1 MPTTDDVTYQT
12 AAKASRKTF
21 MMGVSPLQFKH
32 IDSSQNWYRRG
43 EQNLEYRFGQV
54 LALQPDFVE
63 LQTWNDAGES
73 HYMGNSWPEPIDG
86 TVEGTYTAD
95 YDHTGYQEI
104 CQVSSKP
111 IRQARHQRIPCI
123 LPTGRLPKASW
134 HHTLLVNGD
143 CSTDSLGKPSGI
155 NTAEDKVTVV
165 VLVEEGHSTY
175 NLKVVSG
182 NMDLGSQTLVPG
194 YNQYSVSGLT
204 AGNVTVT
211 VTDSASISEV
221 LSGTGPIPIS
231 FLSTNYIQVTNSSAL
246 CNYNFQVVAL
256 A

>member
-1 MPTTDDVTYQT
+1 
-12 AAKASRKTF
+12 
-21 MMGVSPLQFKH
+21 
-32 IDSSQNWYRRG
+32 
-43 EQNLEYRFGQV
+43 
-54 LALQPDFVE
+54 
-63 LQTWNDAGES
+63 
-73 HYMGNSWPEPIDG
+73 
-86 TVEGTYTAD
+86 
-95 YDHTGYQEI
+95 
-104 CQVSSKP
+104 
-111 IRQARHQRIPCI
+111 
-123 LPTGRLPKASW
+123 
-134 HHTLLVNGD
+134 
-143 CSTDSLGKPSGI
+143 LGKPSGI

-182 NMDLGSQTLVPG
+182 NMDLGSQTLVLG